1 MTSPGPGS
9 PLPPLPWRLGAGPPP
24 PPSADPLPLL
34 LLIDRRDPLAPS
46 RRAALPTLLSPAE
59 CQRHAAF
66 RQPDDQERYL
76 VARAALRELLGHWLE
91 RPPAAVTIEVGPHG
105 KPSCAG
111 APAFNLSH
119 SGDLILLAFHGG
131 GGEVGVDVEQ
141 ARPNLDWRSIAE
153 RVLSRPEVAALGELP
168 APEQARG
175 FLQAW
180 CRLEAR
186 LKADGEGL
194 AGLEQLRAG
203 DAERDGPG
211 FLHLWDVAVPPGYAA
226 AVAARGAGLMGPRAA
241 GAGACRSNPPQ

>member
-1 MTSPGPGS
+1 
-9 PLPPLPWRLGAGPPP
+9 LGAGPPP
-24 PPSADPLPLL
+24 PPTDDSHPLL

-46 RRAALPTLLSPAE
+46 RRSALPTLLSPAE
-59 CQRHAAF
+59 RQRHAAF
-66 RQPDDQERYL
+66 RQPIDQERYL

-91 RPPAAVTIEVGPHG
+91 RPPAEVTIEVGPHG

-131 GGEVGVDVEQ
+131 GEVGVDVEQ
-141 ARPNLDWRSIAE
+141 ARPDLDWRPIAE
-153 RVLSRPEVAALGELP
+153 RVLSRPEVAALGDLP
-168 APEQARG
+168 APAQACA

-194 AGLEQLRAG
+194 AGLERLRSG
-203 DAERDGPG
+203 DAERGGPG
-211 FLHLWDVAVPPGYAA
+211 SFWIRDVAVPTGYAA
-226 AVAARGAGLMGPRAA
+226 AVAVAVAGTGLKGPPAA
-241 GAGACRSNPPQ
+241 PAGACRPNPQR